1 MSHDTH
7 LETKEGHLQQV
18 GWRDRHVLHFRV
30 RTSVKKAVRDVEHAI
45 GALISHTKSLLAQAR
60 AEAAERLE
68 SIEIVL
74 LIDTM
79 TLSLPPKALDDGI

>member
-1 MSHDTH
+1 MARLAFIAFSG
-7 LETKEGHLQQV
+7 ENVCKEAIRGMGHV
-18 GWRDRHVLHFRV
+18 INTF
-30 RTSVKKAVRDVEHAI
+30 
-45 GALISHTKSLLAQAR
+45 ISHTISLAQAR

-68 SIEIVL
+68 RIEIVL

>member
-7 LETKEGHLQQV
+7 LGTKEGHLQQV

-30 RTSVKKAVRDVEHAI
+30 RMSVKKAVRGVEHAI
-45 GALISHTKSLLAQAR
+45 SGFISHTMSLAQAR

-68 SIEIVL
+68 RIDMVL
-74 LIDTM
+74 LIDAM
-79 TLSLPPKALDDGI
+79 TLLLPPESLDDGI

>member
-1 MSHDTH
+1 MSRDTH
-7 LETKEGHLQQV
+7 FGTKEGHLQQV

-45 GALISHTKSLLAQAR
+45 SAFISHTMSLAQAR

-68 SIEIVL
+68 RIDMVL
-74 LIDTM
+74 LIDAM
-79 TLSLPPKALDDGI
+79 ILSFLPESLDDGI

>member
-7 LETKEGHLQQV
+7 FGTKEGHLQQI

-30 RTSVKKAVRDVEHAI
+30 RTSVKKGVRGVEHAI
-45 GALISHTKSLLAQAR
+45 SGFISHTMSLAQAR

>member
-18 GWRDRHVLHFRV
+18 GWQDRHVLHFWV
-30 RTSVKKAVRDVEHAI
+30 RTSVKKGVRDVEHAI
-45 GALISHTKSLLAQAR
+45 IASISHTMSLAQAR

-68 SIEIVL
+68 RIDMVL
-74 LIDTM
+74 LIDVM
-79 TLSLPPKALDDGI
+79 TLLLSPESLDNGN